1 MAWPGARS
9 LWRIVHPPRAHCA
22 QLCSSLLVAV
32 PPASL
37 RGHCPA
43 TGARHGAAK
52 LGDIPRGISKHVGG
66 CWWAPFCPRTMPGVG
81 SSVVPAGRPQ
91 HGVVEAPSR
100 WEAPLGRS
108 RSRST
113 GGAPS
118 EHRAPCRPRAE
129 GEARVP
135 VLAALLKLSRCSG
148 AVWGRRGGFVNPE
161 WKRRTESWETPS
173 RVPANR
179 LLGPCSCLGLFYDN
193 MICFGIKYKRHIW
206 CKCFPRIY
214 LYLTTYESFTDF
226 KEQICSPPINHVF
239 LL

>member
-9 LWRIVHPPRAHCA
+9 LWRIVHPPRARCA
-22 QLCSSLLVAV
+22 RLCSSLLVAV

-66 CWWAPFCPRTMPGVG
+66 CWWAPFCPRTMPGVV

-91 HGVVEAPSR
+91 HGMVEAPSR
-100 WEAPLGRS
+100 WEAPSGRS

-118 EHRAPCRPRAE
+118 EHLLPAVPEQRVRLVCLSWLLFWSSRDAAERFGAEEVALLIQSEREELRAE
-129 GEARVP
+129 KHP
-135 VLAALLKLSRCSG
+135 
-148 AVWGRRGGFVNPE
+148 RGFQPTDYWVHA
-161 WKRRTESWETPS
+161 
-173 RVPANR
+173 PA
-179 LLGPCSCLGLFYDN
+179 
-193 MICFGIKYKRHIW
+193 
-206 CKCFPRIY
+206 
-214 LYLTTYESFTDF
+214 
-226 KEQICSPPINHVF
+226 
-239 LL
+239 